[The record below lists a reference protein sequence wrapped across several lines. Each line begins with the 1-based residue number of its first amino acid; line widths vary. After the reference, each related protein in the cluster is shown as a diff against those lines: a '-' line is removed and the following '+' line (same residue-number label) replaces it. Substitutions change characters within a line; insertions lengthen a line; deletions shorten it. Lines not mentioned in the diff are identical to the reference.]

1 MKIAILGAESTHAND
16 FAIKMAPKDGKVM
29 LSDVELVGVYADKE
43 LADSDMGVRAILKN
57 SSCQCV
63 TDQCDAFVEQV
74 DGVMITSRHGSKH
87 LKYARPYLEKGIPV
101 WIDKPICCSIE
112 DVLELMKLADK
123 HSVSVCGGSS
133 LVFSKEIR
141 ELAAYVKENRGT
153 VCGGHITAP
162 IHMDSQYDGFWF
174 YASHAVQM
182 MLEIFGADVRRVTA
196 VRERNAVRACY
207 EYDDLSVSVYFGT
220 GYTVTLYKD
229 DYHAELCQVSTGDCE
244 EELKE
249 FLQVI
254 GNGNTQKSRKEWI
267 APVFLIDATKR
278 SYEQNRTIEI
288 MIPEV

>member
-1 MKIAILGAESTHAND
+1 MKIAILGAESTHANH
-16 FAIKMAPKDGKVM
+16 FAVKIAPKDGKVM
-29 LSDVELVGVYADKE
+29 LSDVELVGVYVDQE
-43 LADSDMGVRAILKN
+43 LADSDAGVKAILKN
-57 SSCQCV
+57 SSCQYV
-63 TDQCDAFVEQV
+63 TDQYDAFVGQV
-74 DGVMITSRHGSKH
+74 DGVMITSRYGSKH

-101 WIDKPICCSIE
+101 WIDKPICSSIE

-123 HSVSVCGGSS
+123 HNVPMCGGSS

-182 MLEIFGADVRRVTA
+182 MLEIFGTDVRRVTA
-196 VRERNAVRACY
+196 VRERNAVRASY

-229 DYHAELCQVSTGDCE
+229 DYHAELRQVSTGDCE

-249 FLQVI
+249 FLQIIAYGSV
-254 GNGNTQKSRKEWI
+254 QRSRNEWI
-267 APVFLIDATKR
+267 APVFLIDATKK
-278 SYEQNRTIEI
+278 SYEQNRSIEI
-288 MIPEV
+288 TIPEL